1 MKNDMINALQEMVE
15 SLDGKNRIEKA
26 AQCLIDNGIDKD
38 EAMTVLQSIGY
49 ILADVDLW
57 PENKEAPMDVLKPG
71 MKPDDF
77 KTGAY
82 VESPRGLF
90 SETALSVSQMESLG
104 YGEHHRSTEGKYI
117 IMGNGTRAFAVRIDQ
132 TPEMKAYCRR
142 VIAGEEQ

>member
-1 MKNDMINALQEMVE
+1 MKNDMINELQEMVE

-57 PENKEAPMDVLKPG
+57 PENKEAPMELKPG

-117 IMGNGTRAFAVRIDQ
+117 IMGNGTRAFAVRIEQ